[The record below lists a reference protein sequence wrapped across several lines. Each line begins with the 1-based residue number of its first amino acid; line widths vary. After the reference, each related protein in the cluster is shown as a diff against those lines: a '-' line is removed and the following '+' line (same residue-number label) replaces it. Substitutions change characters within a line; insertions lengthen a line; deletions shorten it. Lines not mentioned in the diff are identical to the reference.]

1 VLAHALRRGKFDHLH
16 AHFANLPTS
25 VAALVH
31 RLCGISYSFTAHA
44 KDIYLT
50 EPAELKKKI
59 EDATCVLTCTG
70 YNQRYLTGLSPGST
84 PIHLAYHGVDVG
96 RFDSAGATATAKSG
110 APLIL
115 SVGRLCE
122 KKGFPYL
129 IRACRM
135 LKDRGHQ
142 FQCRIIGFGELES
155 ELKALIAE
163 LDLDD
168 CVALSGKMTQDE
180 VILVYQAASVFVL
193 PCLVTDDGDRDG
205 IPNVLMEAMVS
216 RVPVISTGI
225 SGITELV
232 EHMINGIVVA
242 ERDAPG
248 IADAMETLM
257 LQPQLRQRL
266 GENGRTKVL
275 GRFAL
280 EASARRV
287 HDILLQ
293 GAAQSGAESAGAA
306 VMPDAPRPVPAHL
319 PVDAGREAHG

>member
-1 VLAHALRRGKFDHLH
+1 
-16 AHFANLPTS
+16 
-25 VAALVH
+25 
-31 RLCGISYSFTAHA
+31 
-44 KDIYLT
+44 
-50 EPAELKKKI
+50 
-59 EDATCVLTCTG
+59 
-70 YNQRYLTGLSPGST
+70 
-84 PIHLAYHGVDVG
+84 
-96 RFDSAGATATAKSG
+96 
-110 APLIL
+110 
-115 SVGRLCE
+115 
-122 KKGFPYL
+122 
-129 IRACRM
+129 M

-180 VILVYQAASVFVL
+180 VILVYQAASMFVL

-232 EHMINGIVVA
+232 EHMINGILVA